1 MTSGVDR
8 KLLSASCFPG
18 HQTPGT
24 PPQLGA
30 ADMSRIGLP
39 VCLASASPASNS
51 VYQAIASGIIPAFAA
66 VCFGEPSG
74 SGFSRGGLAPGPP
87 FPSPGPPFPSLGPP
101 FPSPGLPFP
110 SPGLPLLS
118 WGSPLPSGGPFLPKP
133 FLPSKPPLPVPGRIP
148 LGIISSRVSS
158 PSLFLSSFF
167 SDSDACLSSSAEI
180 LPSLSR
186 SRASIRGLIGKPPG
200 PIGGPPEG
208 GCATAQMVPLVIK
221 QMSTHFPL
229 RFMRKSPSML
239 CCSQPLFLG
248 ATLWLR
254 RFLTN
259 RHNPLGI
266 L

>member
-87 FPSPGPPFPSLGPP
+87 FPSPGPP
-101 FPSPGLPFP
+101 
-110 SPGLPLLS
+110 LLS

-133 FLPSKPPLPVPGRIP
+133 FLPSKPPLPMPGRIP

-167 SDSDACLSSSAEI
+167 SDSEACLSSSPEI

-186 SRASIRGLIGKPPG
+186 SRASTRGLAGNPPG
-200 PIGGPPEG
+200 PIGGPPKG
-208 GCATAQMVPLVIK
+208 GWARTQTPPAIIK
-221 QMSTHFPL
+221 TIRTHFPL
-229 RFMRKSPSML
+229 RFMEKTPSML
-239 CCSQPLFLG
+239 CCPQPIFLG
-248 ATLWLR
+248 ATLWLL

-259 RHNPLGI
+259 RHNTLGI

>member
-110 SPGLPLLS
+110 SPGPPLLF

-208 GCATAQMVPLVIK
+208 GCATAQMVPLVIR

-259 RHNPLGI
+259 RHNTLGI